1 MTERTEGQDAERL
14 AWLAGLPVAA
24 TLLYYVL
31 PTGLQHQVMLQ
42 FLPQALAY
50 LGLAIW
56 ARHNRGIVTRLGLDP
71 PRFRQGLGWGLVT
84 GLTLGSLNV
93 SVILWIVPW
102 LGGDITFLRETPHAR
117 MPTALMLPWAIVLI
131 AVFVEVNFRGFLL
144 GRLTALFRSSPG
156 LSFGAGS
163 AMAVAGSSLAFSFDP
178 FMVATFKHLHWIAVW
193 DGMVWG
199 LLWLRLRNLYATIVA
214 HAVEVVI
221 MYSVLKATLE

>member
-1 MTERTEGQDAERL
+1 MTERAEDQDVERL
-14 AWLAGLPVAA
+14 AWLAFLPVAA

-31 PTGLQHQVMLQ
+31 PSGLQERVLLQ
-42 FLPQALAY
+42 FLPQGLAY
-50 LGLAIW
+50 LGLAVW
-56 ARHNRGIVTRLGLDP
+56 ARRNHGVVTRLGLAP
-71 PRFRQGLGWGLVT
+71 SQFRQGLGWGLAT
-84 GLTLGSLNV
+84 GLILGSLNV

-102 LGGDITFLRETPHAR
+102 LGGDIEFLRETPHAR

-144 GRLTALFRSSPG
+144 GRLTALLRSSAYLPVR
-156 LSFGAGS
+156 AGS
-163 AMAVAGSSLAFSFDP
+163 AVAMAGSSLAFSFDP

-221 MYSVLKATLE
+221 MYSVLKVVLS